1 VPETFLGT
9 LTFLGTFG
17 KKHDAKQKAGAVFL
31 IPSKHRSSRPLAA
44 EDAITFRA
52 GNARAVSGS
61 CPLDARVTRRC
72 VMDMQSNPED
82 HVAAGVKENV
92 KNLPI
97 LSLVVAGLA
106 GAGVMAIFSK
116 LTSSRE

>member
-1 VPETFLGT
+1 
-9 LTFLGTFG
+9 
-17 KKHDAKQKAGAVFL
+17 
-31 IPSKHRSSRPLAA
+31 
-44 EDAITFRA
+44 
-52 GNARAVSGS
+52 
-61 CPLDARVTRRC
+61 
-72 VMDMQSNPED
+72 MDMQSNPED